1 MLFIVMGHDTC
12 DVCKET
18 GLRERRRAGRGRS
31 ITTSLLLFL
40 FVLLIEGQD
49 QHELPE
55 ECNEVQEEVNAVP
68 DVILVSVFSLFNNEL
83 SVEEDKAAH
92 DQQPHVQVCLT
103 KPRDEVTRC
112 S

>member
-68 DVILVSVFSLFNNEL
+68 ER
-83 SVEEDKAAH
+83 EEPVH
-92 DQQPHVQVCLT
+92 SPLLQQA
-103 KPRDEVTRC
+103 KPREPPNWGAT
-112 S
+112 SLTLHPTKKQSGSFSTQ